1 MGFKYI
7 SAGMAEHD
15 ALIGGESSGGLT
27 VRGHISGK
35 DGLYA
40 ASLLVEMISV
50 TGKKLSGL
58 VNDLFARFGELHTA
72 EYDWPL
78 TQELKDSIFR
88 MIMEEKRVPD
98 LGRKVEKISYMD
110 GCKVYLDGGWV
121 IVRFS
126 GTEPRVRIFAEAETE
141 KAARN
146 LVEIMARHTG
156 LPWTE

>member
-1 MGFKYI
+1 ME
-7 SAGMAEHD
+7 AHD
-15 ALIGGESSGGLT
+15 ALIGGDSSGGLT

-50 TGKKLSGL
+50 TGKKLSEL
-58 VNDLFARFGELHTA
+58 VRDLFDRFGELHTA

-78 TQELKDSIFR
+78 TEESRDEIFR
-88 MIMEEKRVPD
+88 IVMTEKQLPD
-98 LGRKVEKISYMD
+98 LGRKVEKVSFMD
-110 GCKVYLDGGWV
+110 GCKVYLEGGWV

-141 KAARN
+141 EAARN

-156 LPWTE
+156 LPWEA